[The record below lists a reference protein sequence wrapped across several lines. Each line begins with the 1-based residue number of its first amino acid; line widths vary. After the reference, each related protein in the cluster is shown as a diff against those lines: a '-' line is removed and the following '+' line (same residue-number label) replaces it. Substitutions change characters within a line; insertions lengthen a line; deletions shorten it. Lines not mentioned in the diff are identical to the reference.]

1 MILVKLLLISYMYF
15 HSHPFDQ
22 YTFRE
27 NSLDEMFT
35 DTNQIKKHYQNL
47 KTILDKIH
55 IEELDK
61 KEELSSQLFIDQ
73 GVTFTVYED
82 KVGTEKIF
90 PFDVIPRIISAKE
103 WDKIERGIIQRIKA
117 LNFFLKDTY
126 HEKFIIKDGIIPV
139 DQIMSSHNFLEEMNG
154 LNVPFDIYNHI
165 SGIDLI
171 RDNDGEF
178 YVLEDNLRTPSGL
191 SYMLQN
197 REISKRIFP
206 GAGNSSVITTSNP

>member
-1 MILVKLLLISYMYF
+1 MILAKLLLISYMCF

-139 DQIMSSHNFLEEMNG
+139 DQIMSKIGRASC
-154 LNVPFDIYNHI
+154 
-165 SGIDLI
+165 
-171 RDNDGEF
+171 
-178 YVLEDNLRTPSGL
+178 
-191 SYMLQN
+191 
-197 REISKRIFP
+197 RER
-206 GAGNSSVITTSNP
+206 V